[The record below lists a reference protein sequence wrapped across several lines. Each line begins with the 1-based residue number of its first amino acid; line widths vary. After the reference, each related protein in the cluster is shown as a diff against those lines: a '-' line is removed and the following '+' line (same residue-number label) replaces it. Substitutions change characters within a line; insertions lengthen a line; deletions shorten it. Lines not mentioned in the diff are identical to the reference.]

1 MSKLVFID
9 ITEVIFVED
18 QTVYTKE
25 LPLSVNSKVRQYVKI
40 PDDEVVRKLRVMF
53 KNGETVYIEGDD
65 EVMGVLEKLQ
75 EAYE

>member
-25 LPLSVNSKVRQYVKI
+25 LPLSLNSKARQYVKI
-40 PDDEVVRKLRVMF
+40 PDDEIVRKLRVMF
-53 KNGETVYIEGDD
+53 KNGETVYIEGND
-65 EVMGVLEKLQ
+65 EVTTMIEKLKR
-75 EAYE
+75 AYE

>member
-1 MSKLVFID
+1 MSKIVFID

-40 PDDEVVRKLRVMF
+40 PDDEIVHKLRVMF
-53 KNGETVYIEGDD
+53 KNGETVYIEGND
-65 EVMGVLEKLQ
+65 EVMGILEKLQ
-75 EAYE
+75 EVYE